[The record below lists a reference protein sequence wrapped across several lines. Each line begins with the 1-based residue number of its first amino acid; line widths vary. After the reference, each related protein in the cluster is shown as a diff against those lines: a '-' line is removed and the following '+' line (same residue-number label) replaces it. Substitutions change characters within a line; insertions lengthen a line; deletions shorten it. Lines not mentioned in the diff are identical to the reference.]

1 MPRHKRGMGDAKEAE
16 GKLRGLRRFS
26 EFGGLG

>member
-1 MPRHKRGMGDAKEAE
+1 MPRHRRGMGDAKEAE
-16 GKLRGLRRFS
+16 GKLRGLRFS